1 MTEIDQ
7 VTYYWWF
14 MNNKLTAE
22 VVVHQKEKDDREL
35 LRCGNKIEKNIVCRD
50 A

>member
-1 MTEIDQ
+1 
-7 VTYYWWF
+7 

-22 VVVHQKEKDDREL
+22 VVVHQKEKDDGEL
-35 LRCGNKIEKNIVCRD
+35 LCCGNKIEEDIVRRD